1 MPKIYLS
8 QAEKDADA
16 KKIKGGKGKSFVVGG
31 KGGKGGKGKSFA
43 VGGKGGKGFKGGRG
57 GAVRQPRGVNAFR
70 SAPYSKVNNNAYN
83 NAQRG
88 VGRGQKTIESMKSTA
103 QAIATSANHPKKRE
117 VKELLNCHQKGWVDD
132 QKFKTVLQSLLFK

>member
-1 MPKIYLS
+1 MPKVYLS
-8 QAEKDADA
+8 QAEKDADL
-16 KKIKGGKGKSFVVGG
+16 KKMKAGKGSRGNKGGKGKPFMI
-31 KGGKGGKGKSFA
+31 A
-43 VGGKGGKGFKGGRG
+43 RGGKGGKGFKGGRA
-57 GAVRQPRGVNAFR
+57 GAVRQPRGVNANR
-70 SAPYSKVNNNAYN
+70 SAPYSKVNN

-103 QAIATSANHPKKRE
+103 QAIATSASHPKKRE

>member
-1 MPKIYLS
+1 MS

-103 QAIATSANHPKKRE
+103 QAIATSANHQKKRE

>member
-16 KKIKGGKGKSFVVGG
+16 KKIKVGKGSRGGKGGKGKSFVVGG
-31 KGGKGGKGKSFA
+31 KGGKG
-43 VGGKGGKGFKGGRG
+43 GGKGGKGFKGGRG
-57 GAVRQPRGVNAFR
+57 GAVRQPRGVNANR
-70 SAPYSKVNNNAYN
+70 SAPYSKVNN